1 MIKDSSM
8 IYRRPYKS
16 KTIKPKHRLSKEDKA
31 ILIVGA
37 IVLAFSIGFLTGLVI
52 GADHGYEKGLQTVT
66 KE

>member
-8 IYRRPYKS
+8 TYGIRHKS
-16 KTIKPKHRLSKEDKA
+16 KTIKPKHILSKEDKA

-52 GADHGYEKGLQTVT
+52 GADHGYEKGLQTVS
-66 KE
+66 KD

>member
-8 IYRRPYKS
+8 IYSRPYKS
-16 KTIKPKHRLSKEDKA
+16 KTIKPKHRLSREDKV